1 MSALDNAIV
10 LVYFAIVFG
19 IGIYFFRRARTSR
32 SYFLADKSVG
42 WVAIGASLFAANIS
56 SEHFIGLAG
65 SGASSGL
72 AVGHFEWLAVFM
84 CMTLA
89 WVFVPFYLRTNVYT
103 MPEFLE
109 RRYGPACRWY
119 LTTVSILAYVFT
131 KISVSLYAGALVL
144 KATVGWDFYTSAA
157 VMVVATGIYT
167 IFGGLSAVIYTE
179 FVQAIVLLAGA
190 ITLTVIGLAEA
201 GGMAGLRQAL
211 PPDFFHMM
219 KPVTDPAF
227 PWTGIFFGAPI
238 LGIWY
243 WCTDQMI
250 VQRVLGAKGE
260 EDARAGA
267 LLCGALKILP
277 VFVLVLPGLIAR
289 ALYPDIKGDDAY
301 PTLVVRL
308 LPPGVIGLMVA
319 ALLAA
324 LMSSLSATFNSAST
338 LVTFD
343 VYKKLNPSASEA
355 RLVTVGRAFTVV
367 MVVLGILWVPF
378 IQYLSTEV
386 YIYLQSVQ
394 AYISPPIA
402 AVFLLGV
409 TWPRANR
416 HGAIAALASGAVLG
430 AARFIL
436 ELNRDS
442 ALAQA
447 PIVATFVSMN
457 FLHFAILLFAI
468 SVVLLVA
475 VSLATAPAPLAQL
488 RGLTFKTL
496 ESSFIHGSA
505 RSQRLFRLQLAGTIV
520 LALFVIGLWVHFA

>member
-1 MSALDNAIV
+1 VTTIDYVIV
-10 LVYFAIVFG
+10 VVYFGIVFG
-19 IGIYFFRRARTSR
+19 IGAYFFGRARTSR

-42 WVAIGASLFAANIS
+42 WIAIGASLFANNIS

-89 WVFVPFYLRTNVYT
+89 WVFVPFYLRSNVYT

-119 LTTVSILAYVFT
+119 LTTVSVLAYVFT

-157 VMVVATGIYT
+157 VMVIATGIYT
-167 IFGGLSAVIYTE
+167 IFGGLAAVIYTE
-179 FVQAIVLLAGA
+179 LLQAVILLGGA
-190 ITLTVIGLAEA
+190 ITLTWIGLSEA
-201 GGMAGLRQAL
+201 GGFHGLRQAL
-211 PPDFFHMM
+211 PRDFFHMIR
-219 KPVTDPAF
+219 PPADPAF

-243 WCTDQMI
+243 WCTDQVI
-250 VQRVLGAKGE
+250 VQRVLGAKSE
-260 EDARAGA
+260 EDARGGA
-267 LLCGALKILP
+267 LLCGLLKILP

-289 ALYPDIKGDDAY
+289 ALYPDIKGDEAY

-343 VYKKLNPSASEA
+343 VYRKLNPSASEA
-355 RLVTVGRAFTVV
+355 RLVAVGRLFTVV
-367 MVVLGILWVPF
+367 MVGLGILWVPF
-378 IQYLSTEV
+378 IRYLSTEV

-402 AVFLLGV
+402 AVFLFGV
-409 TWPRANR
+409 FWPRANR
-416 HGAIAALASGAVLG
+416 HGAIAALAAGAVLG
-430 AARFIL
+430 SARFFL

-447 PIVATFVSMN
+447 PIVAPLVSMN
-457 FLHFAILLFAI
+457 FLHFAIVLFAI

-475 VSLATAPAPLAQL
+475 VSLATAPDALAKL

-496 ESSFIHGSA
+496 ESDYIGA
-505 RSQRLFRLQLAGTIV
+505 TERSRGLFRIQLTATV
-520 LALFVIGLWVHFA
+520 ALAIFVVGLWVYFA